1 MLFFSFLTNIIS
13 LKAENFLMNQHEK
26 TIAEI
31 KKQLAKQNAK
41 LIFLCISGSHTYG
54 FPSRDSDWDYRG
66 IFINKTDRILGLD
79 KPDDKLELKIGEE
92 DIVLFEIEKAIK
104 LAIVGN
110 NNVLEWTKSKTLVAK
125 PEYLELKKLVEKNIP
140 KPVYNAYKG
149 MAIFNYRK
157 FIKQG
162 RKTVKKYLY
171 ILRALMAG
179 IYALEKREIE
189 PDITRLN
196 KYFKLDVVDK
206 LVRLKTEGSEQMKN
220 SVSEIE
226 IEKLIEKLHKRIDD
240 AYAKT
245 ELPEKA
251 DKEAFS
257 RFLLKI
263 RREKYGGTKLA

>member
-1 MLFFSFLTNIIS
+1 M
-13 LKAENFLMNQHEK
+13 KQHEK
-26 TIAEI
+26 VIAKI
-31 KKQLAKQNAK
+31 KKHLTKRNAK

-54 FPSRDSDWDYRG
+54 FPSKDSDWDYRG
-66 IFINKTDRILGLD
+66 IFITKTDSLLGLE
-79 KPDDKLELKIGEE
+79 KPEDKLELKIGEE

-104 LAIVGN
+104 LTLVGN
-110 NNVLEWTKSKTLVAK
+110 NNVLEWMKSKTLVAET
-125 PEYLELKKLVEKNIP
+125 EYLELKELSEKDIP
-140 KPVYNAYKG
+140 KSVYNAYKG
-149 MAIFNYRK
+149 MAIFNYKK

-179 IYALEKREIE
+179 IYVLENHVIE

-196 KYFKLDVVDK
+196 RRFKLGVVDE
-206 LVRLKTEGSEQMKN
+206 LVKLKTEGSEQMKN

-226 IEKLIEKLHKRIDD
+226 IEKLIEELHKRIDE

-245 ELPEKA
+245 KLPEKA
-251 DKEAFS
+251 DFETFN

-263 RREKYGGTKLA
+263 RKEN